1 MTFKRASTFLAAL
14 TLSLFIGAGV
24 VSATNDHQD
33 NDESSCTTLVVD
45 GQQYAASHVTPGTV
59 QWQENTP
66 NPTSAFACGVTW
78 NGINGADHLT
88 ECGDAGVASVHWVL
102 NNERLVI
109 SDVTCGQTT
118 TTTEAPTTTVTPTT
132 EAPTTTVVDDTT
144 TTVPVTTEAPTTTTE
159 APTTTLAPTT
169 TTHAAATTTAAPTV
183 TVAVDTPPVPQV
195 VVTALPRTGS
205 STGKMLMF
213 AGLITGLGAI
223 MTSVRRKPTTR

>member
-1 MTFKRASTFLAAL
+1 MTFKRASTFLATL

-66 NPTSAFACGVTW
+66 NPTSASACGVTW

-88 ECGDAGVASVHWVL
+88 ECGDAGVTSVHWVL

-132 EAPTTTVVDDTT
+132 EAPTTTVVGDTT
-144 TTVPVTTEAPTTTTE
+144 TTVTPTTQPSTSTTEAPTTTQ
-159 APTTTLAPTT
+159 APTTTAGTP
-169 TTHAAATTTAAPTV
+169 TTAAPVT
-183 TVAVDTPPVPQV
+183 TVAVDTPPSP
-195 VVTALPRTGS
+195 ALPRTGNSS
-205 STGKMLMF
+205 STILIL